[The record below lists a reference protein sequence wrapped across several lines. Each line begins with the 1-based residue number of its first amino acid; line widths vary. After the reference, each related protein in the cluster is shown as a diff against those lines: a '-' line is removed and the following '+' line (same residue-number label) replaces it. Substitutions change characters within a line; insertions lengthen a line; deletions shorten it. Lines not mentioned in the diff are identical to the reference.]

1 MSTGLNLFTYQYFS
15 PSSGLPFV
23 VGRYQDRD
31 ISKPKEV
38 IMVGLS
44 WTEEFFV
51 LFTTL
56 KLSKPEVG
64 LVVEDPLNVPPVLL
78 GLTPCSLL
86 TFTLR
91 FPSH

>member
-1 MSTGLNLFTYQYFS
+1 
-15 PSSGLPFV
+15 
-23 VGRYQDRD
+23 
-31 ISKPKEV
+31 
-38 IMVGLS
+38 MVGLS

-64 LVVEDPLNVPPVLL
+64 LVVEDPLYVPLVLL
-78 GLTPCSLL
+78 GLPTSSLL
-86 TFTLR
+86 NFTLR

>member
-1 MSTGLNLFTYQYFS
+1 
-15 PSSGLPFV
+15 
-23 VGRYQDRD
+23 
-31 ISKPKEV
+31 
-38 IMVGLS
+38 MVGLS

-64 LVVEDPLNVPPVLL
+64 LVVEDPLYVPLVLL
-78 GLTPCSLL
+78 GLPTGSLL
-86 TFTLR
+86 NFTLR